1 VLQID
6 DEVKVLI
13 KDVDIDLETVSL
25 DRWALNPGVP
35 VLVRIIDTDTV
46 VERIGLH
53 MRHLPEDDIANW
65 VLEAWRKGWTK
76 TRPCSTK
83 NKVTAKT
90 MNRRGSKREI
100 TQTTTWIQWNMMTT
114 IPVMARTIAAMK

>member
-1 VLQID
+1 MGQSASSVSDPVGCQHPVFRLSGVQPEVLQIE

-53 MRHLPEDDIANW
+53 MRHLPEDDIAN
-65 VLEAWRKGWTK
+65 
-76 TRPCSTK
+76 
-83 NKVTAKT
+83 
-90 MNRRGSKREI
+90 
-100 TQTTTWIQWNMMTT
+100 
-114 IPVMARTIAAMK
+114 